1 MPPKRVQDLKVGDR
15 IRMTIGH
22 ATITDTQPLDDD
34 RTQLTFLYG
43 TTGVAD
49 NEVTVDVLPDDE
61 WGW

>member
-1 MPPKRVQDLKVGDR
+1 MPLKRVQDLKPGDR

-22 ATITDTQPLDDD
+22 ATITDTRPLNDD

-49 NEVTVDVLPDDE
+49 NDLTVDVLPDDE